1 MSETPPPPPPPGP
14 DDWRAIQE
22 TPDFVDLRRRLRRF
36 VFPMTALFLAWYLLY
51 VLVADFA
58 HDFMSIKLIGNINL
72 GLIFG
77 LLQFVSTFAITMLYV
92 RFANRRLDPLAD
104 RIREEAEGGGR

>member
-1 MSETPPPPPPPGP
+1 M
-14 DDWRAIQE
+14 QE